1 MAKRIKFKFILMRHW
16 GLIYIL
22 PLLEVNIVYSIPT
35 ITISWWVFRLDII
48 IHYRLPDWFM
58 DYVWGFFQLDFIDW
72 FNNKIYENKEK
83 R

>member
-72 FNNKIYENKEK
+72 FNNKINENKEE

>member
-58 DYVWGFFQLDFIDW
+58 EYIWGFFQLDFIDW
-72 FNNKIYENKEK
+72 INNKIYENKEK